1 VLKSEENMNSGKITL
16 SFTVAEVNIILASL
30 GKQPYEV
37 VNELLNS
44 ISAEARRQFVEL
56 ETKANSDD
64 KPE

>member
-1 VLKSEENMNSGKITL
+1 MNSGKITL